1 MSAAKSVGLTVQ
13 PGRTVLCAQACQA
26 MTKKARGQ
34 AFEQWHLGQGAKF
47 RRKIGGVL
55 RHADGLQGVRL
66 LRAMV
71 SVFAIQF

>member
-1 MSAAKSVGLTVQ
+1 MPAAKTVCLTVQ
-13 PGRTVLCAQACQA
+13 PGRAVLCAKACQA
-26 MTKKARGQ
+26 MTKEARCQ

-66 LRAMV
+66 LGAMV
-71 SVFAIQF
+71 SVFALQF